1 MRNFILGKTLVA
13 ASQDFVSIDDVE
25 AGAVGFGVMTASG
38 AHKGEIDVKAA
49 PVSDNVEQYV
59 ILGRSQEKGGPVI
72 LPFYLNH
79 FSFAVGKYQA
89 ATAFSA
95 SLPMP
100 AELVAGEEYTIIAV
114 KKGVKFNERNKW
126 TASAVAKDSDTPATI
141 AAKLVA
147 YFMDGDIARY
157 GIEAEATTENDV
169 TSIVFTGETAG
180 IDWEIVPADA
190 LSGTSV
196 TVTTHGAP
204 AYGDA
209 SYVKD
214 LANKAAADAGFEYTY
229 MGDVNYLYPDYPIN
243 PLANPDASDSGFT
256 IITLRFAEPR
266 KVKTVDEVIHQIIQ
280 IALPSGVNTDGLEE
294 ALTELTQ

>member
-13 ASQDFVSIDDVE
+13 ASDTFVSIDDVE
-25 AGAVGFGVMTASG
+25 AGAVGFGVKGSG
-38 AHKGEIDVKAA
+38 DHEGEISVKAA
-49 PVSDNVEQYV
+49 PVSDNIEQYI

-89 ATAFSA
+89 ATTFEA

-100 AELVAGEEYTIIAV
+100 AELVAGEEYTVIAV

-126 TASAVAKDSDTPATI
+126 TASVVAKDSDTSATL
-141 AAKLVA
+141 AAKLVK
-147 YFMDGDIARY
+147 YFMDGTVARY
-157 GIEAEATTENDV
+157 GIRAEVVTENDV
-169 TSIVFTGETAG
+169 TGVVFTGEVAG

-190 LSGTSV
+190 LSGT
-196 TVTTHGAP
+196 TVTTETHGVP

-266 KVKTVDEVIHQIIQ
+266 KVKTVDEVIHQIVQ
-280 IALPSGVNTDGLEE
+280 IALPSGVDTDDLED